1 MPASRLS
8 LYIQA
13 TRPAFLSVSALG
25 CFLGAAITYA
35 NTGSVHLV
43 AILIATLIAV
53 IGQASANVI
62 NDIVDAVNGTD
73 ERNTSRISPFTGGSR
88 MIQDQVLSLA
98 QVRNLAIITVGLC
111 ILAGALLLHLM
122 RAWHLVWIGVAG
134 LFIGWAY
141 SAKPLALMSRG
152 VLGEVAIAA
161 VWALIVI
168 GTTLLETPLMST
180 SAWLLGLG
188 YGLMVANILFAN
200 QIPDIAADQ
209 SVGKMTL
216 AVTTPAHQ
224 LWCWYAAMA
233 LSAYGLIL
241 VAISINAV
249 SVYALLGFIG
259 LPIST
264 QAIKNLIGIAPD
276 QIGNPHSA
284 HRQRMVAAIRQTI
297 LAAHLYGLGLAVGL
311 ILSAR
316 YSIPG

>member
-1 MPASRLS
+1 MSASRLS
-8 LYIQA
+8 LYIRA

-25 CFLGAAITYA
+25 CILGAAITYA
-35 NTGSVHLV
+35 SIGRVNLL
-43 AILIATLIAV
+43 AIVIAALIAV

-62 NDIVDAVNGTD
+62 NDVVDAVSGTD

-88 MIQDQVLSLA
+88 MIQDKALNLA
-98 QVRNLAIITVGLC
+98 QVRQLAMITVGLC
-111 ILAGALLLHLM
+111 ALTGALLLYLM

-152 VLGEVAIAA
+152 VLGEVAIASA
-161 VWALIVI
+161 WALIVI
-168 GTTLLETPLMST
+168 GTTLLETAAIST
-180 SAWLLGLG
+180 AAWLLGLG

-216 AVTTPAHQ
+216 AVKTPARQ
-224 LWCWYAAMA
+224 LWGWYAAMA
-233 LSAYGLIL
+233 LTAYALIL
-241 VAISINAV
+241 LAISINAV

>member
-1 MPASRLS
+1 MPATRLS

-25 CFLGAAITYA
+25 CILGAAITYA
-35 NTGSVHLV
+35 SIGRVNLL
-43 AILIATLIAV
+43 AIVIAALIAV

-62 NDIVDAVNGTD
+62 NDVVDAMSGTD

-98 QVRNLAIITVGLC
+98 QVRNLAVITAGLC

-122 RAWHLVWIGVAG
+122 RAWHLMWIGVTG
-134 LFIGWAY
+134 LLIGWAY

-152 VLGEVAIAA
+152 VLGEVAIASA
-161 VWALIVI
+161 WALIVI
-168 GTTLLETPLMST
+168 GTTLLDTAVISS

-200 QIPDIAADQ
+200 QIPDIDADQ

-216 AVTTPAHQ
+216 AVRTPAGK
-224 LWCWYAAMA
+224 LWGWYAAMA
-233 LSAYGLIL
+233 LMAYALIL
-241 VAISINAV
+241 LAISINAV

-264 QAIKNLIGIAPD
+264 QAIKNLIGLAPD

-284 HRQRMVAAIRQTI
+284 HRQRMAAAIRQTI

-311 ILSAR
+311 ILGAR
-316 YSIPG
+316 YLSPG